1 MRSVEDHIKHVLS
14 GITPLE
20 PLVLPLQ
27 ETLGCV
33 LAEDVFAPW
42 PLPSFDNSSM
52 DGYAVI
58 SSDIA
63 SATEASPVS
72 LDVIDDVAAGS
83 RANVRVVPGSAVR
96 IMTGAPMPDG
106 ADSVVPVE
114 GTDGGTDKVRISRRV
129 DGGAYIRRAGEDI
142 VAGDLVLSAG
152 DVIGPRQVAVLAA
165 VGRGEVKVRPRPR
178 VVVVSTGDELVE
190 PGTAIRH
197 GQVVDSNGVMLA
209 MAAQAAGAEAYR
221 AGPVADDEQR
231 FMDAIEDQLI
241 RADLVITSG
250 GVSMG
255 AYDTVKAALSKVG
268 TVEFTKV
275 AMQPG
280 MPQGFGLLGPE
291 NTPIFT
297 LPGNPVSSYISFE
310 LFVRPVIRRMLGQTE
325 LHRPTVRATCEQ
337 GFDSP
342 SGKMQFMRAQ
352 LRVDS
357 GRYVVIPIGGQGSH
371 VLGGLSQA
379 NALIVVPADVTRISE
394 NEPVTVIDLGGAG

>member
-58 SSDIA
+58 SSDVA
-63 SATEASPVS
+63 SATEGSPVS

-114 GTDGGTDKVRISRRV
+114 GTDGGTDKVQISRRV

-197 GQVVDSNGVMLA
+197 G
-209 MAAQAAGAEAYR
+209 AA
-221 AGPVADDEQR
+221 
-231 FMDAIEDQLI
+231 
-241 RADLVITSG
+241 
-250 GVSMG
+250 SM
-255 AYDTVKAALSKVG
+255 
-268 TVEFTKV
+268 
-275 AMQPG
+275 
-280 MPQGFGLLGPE
+280 
-291 NTPIFT
+291 
-297 LPGNPVSSYISFE
+297 
-310 LFVRPVIRRMLGQTE
+310 
-325 LHRPTVRATCEQ
+325 
-337 GFDSP
+337 
-342 SGKMQFMRAQ
+342 
-352 LRVDS
+352 
-357 GRYVVIPIGGQGSH
+357 
-371 VLGGLSQA
+371 
-379 NALIVVPADVTRISE
+379 
-394 NEPVTVIDLGGAG
+394 